1 MMFVD
6 CSAMSF
12 CKKIVCF
19 LTPRQVLR
27 KGLLGLFLA
36 GFALLA
42 GSVWAEAI
50 NTESATAK
58 YVAPFEMAASQA
70 AASPRQVERAVKAT
84 LTDDQ
89 RIAAEVAALLAR
101 NPLFTDV
108 RPLVNGSV
116 VQLEGSVRNA
126 EAKELATKL
135 AESVKG
141 VVAVDNAL
149 IVSADFR
156 SQLGEVI
163 RKVRDR
169 LVQLITSIPMFLLAI
184 MVLVLFNWIGRGL
197 AAHPGLLGFRPHYG
211 NTYFQ
216 SLIRRGIRIAFI
228 AVGFLVA
235 LDLLDSTALVGALLG
250 SVSIIGVTL
259 GFAFRGVAEN
269 YIAGVLLSLRSP
281 FEPGDHVVIGT
292 HEGKVASLSARSTVL
307 ITLSGEHLR
316 LPNAMV
322 FSQSIL
328 NYSRNNKR
336 RFSFVLGIDVREDLA
351 KAQRLGVH
359 TLITM
364 QGILENPLPKA
375 VIQQIHAP
383 IADVEYYA
391 WIDQDETDFISAR
404 SEAIRMVRAELKKA
418 GIDIPA
424 PTYRLQLM
432 ESASRT
438 EPGKPVSPRTR
449 PVTPQAPVDK
459 TTEID
464 EQIAEIRSRQK
475 PEKDLLTPREEHPE
489 EAEPTQPPA
498 QKTK

>member
-259 GFAFRGVAEN
+259 GFLLVQVINTILSYFVM
-269 YIAGVLLSLRSP
+269 IKPVLGSSYRQYMLSLWLP
-281 FEPGDHVVIGT
+281 FYLSIPTLVISYG
-292 HEGKVASLSARSTVL
+292 
-307 ITLSGEHLR
+307 
-316 LPNAMV
+316 
-322 FSQSIL
+322 
-328 NYSRNNKR
+328 
-336 RFSFVLGIDVREDLA
+336 LGIVLQGQLA
-351 KAQRLGVH
+351 LSLLLGLQVAAGALAFAVTIVLSRH
-359 TLITM
+359 
-364 QGILENPLPKA
+364 PL
-375 VIQQIHAP
+375 V
-383 IADVEYYA
+383 
-391 WIDQDETDFISAR
+391 
-404 SEAIRMVRAELKKA
+404 AELKRPFCRSEKMKTLLRA
-418 GIDIPA
+418 G
-424 PTYRLQLM
+424 
-432 ESASRT
+432 
-438 EPGKPVSPRTR
+438 
-449 PVTPQAPVDK
+449 
-459 TTEID
+459 
-464 EQIAEIRSRQK
+464 
-475 PEKDLLTPREEHPE
+475 
-489 EAEPTQPPA
+489 
-498 QKTK
+498 